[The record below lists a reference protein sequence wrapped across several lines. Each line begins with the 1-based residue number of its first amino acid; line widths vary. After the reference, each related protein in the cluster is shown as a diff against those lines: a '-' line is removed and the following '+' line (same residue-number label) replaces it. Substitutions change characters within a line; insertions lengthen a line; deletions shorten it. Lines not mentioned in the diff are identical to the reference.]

1 MRILW
6 SVAVWVEDLAGEYP
20 DVVLDVCLRAETK
33 AEATRLAPELARER
47 VRVVRQIPRRYPYY
61 WSVDPVPSPLADDR
75 RLVATAL
82 HASSIDDVRVCDDAE
97 PNAGQEAMFS

>member
-6 SVAVWVEDLAGEYP
+6 SVAVRVTDAAGEHP

-33 AEATRLAPELARER
+33 DEATRLAPELARER

-61 WSVDPVPSPLADDR
+61 WSVPPPRGLR

-82 HASSIDDVRVCDDAE
+82 HASSIDDVLVCDDAE
-97 PNAGQEAMFS
+97 PNAAQEAMFS